1 MVQLTDRQLALI
13 EDFALKKYRSLDD
26 THGAD
31 HCEKTARLAGHLAKH
46 EGANELIAKQ
56 GALLHQFHPEG
67 AAQVDEFLI
76 SIDIPQ
82 RIRAEIIHCVKCIE
96 PTTIHT
102 ARTKEAKVVF
112 DADKLQTLGPYGLV
126 REVVYRTR
134 RKDIDF
140 RVAFREAKELQKQMA
155 SLLQTA
161 TGKSLYEKMRELSNS
176 VFRTIEEWDTLAFL
190 DQRDNSIIQ

>member
-1 MVQLTDRQLALI
+1 VALI

-26 THGAD
+26 THGAN
-31 HCEKTARLAGHLAKH
+31 HCEKTASLARHLAKH
-46 EGANELIAKQ
+46 EGANELVAKL

-76 SIDIPQ
+76 SIEVPAM
-82 RIRAEIIHCVKCIE
+82 IREGIIHCVKCVE

-102 ARTKEAKVVF
+102 ARTIEAKVVF

-134 RKDIDF
+134 KKDIDF
-140 RVAFREAKELQKQMA
+140 RVAFREAKELQKRVVP
-155 SLLQTA
+155 LLQTE
-161 TGKSLYEKMRELSNS
+161 TGKALYEPMRELTSS
-176 VFRTIEEWDTLAFL
+176 MFQTIEDWDSLVFL
-190 DQRDNSIIQ
+190 DK

>member
-1 MVQLTDRQLALI
+1 MQLTDRQIALI

-26 THGAD
+26 THGVD
-31 HCEKTARLAGHLAKH
+31 HCEKTVSLACHIARH
-46 EGANELIAKQ
+46 EGASELIAKL
-56 GALLHQFHPEG
+56 GALLHQFHPER

-82 RIRAEIIHCVKCIE
+82 RVREEIIHCVKCVE

-102 ARTKEAKVVF
+102 ARTIEAKVVF

-134 RKDIDF
+134 KKDIDF
-140 RVAFREAKELQKQMA
+140 RVAFREAEELQKQMA

-161 TGKSLYEKMRELSNS
+161 TGKSLYERMRDLSNS
-176 VFRTIEEWDTLAFL
+176 VFRTIEEWDTLAFIN
-190 DQRDNSIIQ
+190 Q

>member
-1 MVQLTDRQLALI
+1 MTDRQLALI

-31 HCEKTARLAGHLAKH
+31 HCEKTASLACHIAKH
-46 EGANELIAKQ
+46 EGANELIAKL

-67 AAQVDEFLI
+67 AAQVNEFLI
-76 SIDIPQ
+76 SIEIPHG
-82 RIRAEIIHCVKCIE
+82 IREEIIHCVKCVG

-102 ARTKEAKVVF
+102 AQTVEAKVVF

-134 RKDIDF
+134 NKSIDF
-140 RVAFREAKELQKQMA
+140 RVAFREAEELQKQMA

-161 TGKSLYEKMRELSNS
+161 TGKNLYEKMKELSNS
-176 VFRTIEEWDTLAFL
+176 VFRTIKEWDTLAFI
-190 DQRDNSIIQ
+190 S

>member
-1 MVQLTDRQLALI
+1 VQLTGRQKALI

-31 HCEKTARLAGHLAKH
+31 HCEKTTSLAMFLARS
-46 EGANELIAKQ
+46 EGADETIARM

-76 SIDIPQ
+76 SIDVAPNLRE
-82 RIRAEIIHCVKCIE
+82 RIVHCVKCVE
-96 PTTIHT
+96 PTTIH
-102 ARTKEAKVVF
+102 AAKSIEAKVVF

-126 REVVYRTR
+126 REVAYRTR
-134 RKDIDF
+134 KKDIDF
-140 RVAFREAKELQKQMA
+140 RVAFREAGILQKQMS

-161 TGKSLYEKMRELSNS
+161 SGKALYEKMKDLSNS
-176 VFRTIEEWDTLAFL
+176 MLQTIEEWDSLAFI
-190 DQRDNSIIQ
+190 DQ